1 MLRHERNRGVGA
13 AIRSGIDWAAEQG
26 FDVVVVLGGDD
37 QDDPNEI
44 PRLLEPIEHGD
55 VEFAQGSRRLGGR
68 RTIDMPLFRRVTT
81 KLYSALFRLATGF
94 PSTDGTNGFR
104 AFRLSLLE
112 DRAIDLH
119 QDWLDTYEL
128 EPYLFAQGSRR
139 LGGRRTIDMPLFRR
153 VTTKL
158 YSALFRLATGFP
170 STDGTN
176 GFRAFRLSLLE
187 DRAIDLHQDWL
198 ETYELEPY
206 LFAQAIRRGHRVVE
220 VPVTKRYDRHLGY
233 TKMMPGRDWWRILR
247 PLVFLRLGLRR

>member
-13 AIRSGIDWAAEQG
+13 AIRSGIDWAAQHR

-44 PRLLEPIEHGD
+44 PRLLEPIERGD
-55 VEFAQGSRRLGGR
+55 VE
-68 RTIDMPLFRRVTT
+68 
-81 KLYSALFRLATGF
+81 
-94 PSTDGTNGFR
+94 
-104 AFRLSLLE
+104 
-112 DRAIDLH
+112 
-119 QDWLDTYEL
+119 
-128 EPYLFAQGSRR
+128 FAQGSRR